1 MTCPQCAFENP
12 VAMAFCGRCGTRLAS
27 LCPSCGFPNPEG
39 FAFCGKCGA
48 RVAEA
53 STPPRQSPPAY
64 TSPRS
69 YTPKDLAEKILT
81 SKAALEGE
89 RKQVT
94 VLFADLKG
102 SMELLVDRDPEEAR
116 KLLDPV
122 LERMMEAV
130 HRYEGTVNQVMGDGI
145 MALFGAPVAHE
156 DHAVRAC
163 YAALQM
169 QESVARYAETLR
181 RTEAVS
187 AHIRVGLNSGEVV
200 VRSVGS
206 DLRMDYSAVGQTT
219 HLAARMEQM
228 AAPGSTFITAGTLRL
243 AEGYV
248 EVRALGPVPIKG
260 LPDPVDIYELTGA
273 AAARTRFQV
282 AASRGLSRFVGREA
296 EIDQLRRA
304 LRQASQGQGQ
314 IVAIIGEAGVGK
326 SRLVHEL
333 TRSHRVHEWLVLESG
348 SVSYGRASPWLPVI
362 DLLKAYFRI
371 GERDD
376 HREMREKVT
385 GKLLTLDRDLEP
397 ILPVLLSLLQVPVD
411 DPTWT
416 ALDPL
421 QRRQRTLDAVRHLLL
436 REARAQPLLIVFE
449 DLHWIDSESQALL
462 DALVDSLP
470 VARLLLLV
478 NYRPEY
484 QHGWGPKSYYT
495 QLRLDALPEESAGEL
510 LRALLGEDP
519 TLAPLNA
526 LLIGRTRGNP
536 FFLEESVRTL
546 VETRVLTGERGAY
559 RLTHPVEAIQVPETV
574 HAILAARI
582 DRLPPAEKSL
592 LQSAAVV
599 GTEVPLPLLRAV
611 AETPE
616 EDLRQGLAHLQ
627 SAEYLYETSLYPEVE
642 YTFKHAL
649 THEVAY
655 ASLLLERRRVLHAR
669 ILAAM
674 ELRHADRLAE
684 HVERLAHHAVRA
696 EAWNPAVGYLRQ
708 AGLKAAGRSAYRQ
721 ASAAFEEA
729 LAALGHLPGTPITLE
744 AVVDLR
750 IDLRDVLTPLDE
762 LARALDHLLA
772 AAPQAE
778 RLDDLARTGW
788 VATGLAN
795 SLALMAQYRRAFAEG
810 ARTLD
815 LADRLQDT
823 GAPGHHVLPARGDPL
838 ALGDFGLA
846 RQCLREAWR
855 WPRPIGHSI
864 CAGARPPPG
873 GARPLWLALDRVRDR
888 ELPGGARAGR
898 GGGPRRSVGESNR
911 SRWSPPWGP
920 WATSASAAGTSPR
933 PPRRSRRA
941 SRSAGPGTSSTCT
954 RSTRDARPRS
964 HADRSAPGGPRP
976 ARGRGPPGLR
986 RAAARTLQALRLAW
1000 LGEAHLQAGR
1010 VDEARSRAT
1019 EALDFAVT
1027 HEERGSQAWTL
1038 RLLARDRHAPDG
1050 IGRRR
1055 GSRLL
1060 PAGFRGGRP
1069 ARDAS
1074 ADGPLPPRSHEALPP
1089 DRRPGE
1095 GPRASR
1101 PGLRRCTARWA

>member
-1 MTCPQCAFENP
+1 
-12 VAMAFCGRCGTRLAS
+12 MAFCGRCGTRLAS

-69 YTPKDLAEKILT
+69 YPPKHLAEKILT

-116 KLLDPV
+116 KFLDPV

-181 RTEAVS
+181 RTEAVG

-282 AASRGLSRFVGREA
+282 AAIRGLSRFVGREA

-304 LRQASQGQGQ
+304 LRQVSQGQGQ

-333 TRSHRVHEWLVLESG
+333 S
-348 SVSYGRASPWLPVI
+348 
-362 DLLKAYFRI
+362 K
-371 GERDD
+371 
-376 HREMREKVT
+376 
-385 GKLLTLDRDLEP
+385 
-397 ILPVLLSLLQVPVD
+397 
-411 DPTWT
+411 
-416 ALDPL
+416 
-421 QRRQRTLDAVRHLLL
+421 
-436 REARAQPLLIVFE
+436 
-449 DLHWIDSESQALL
+449 
-462 DALVDSLP
+462 
-470 VARLLLLV
+470 
-478 NYRPEY
+478 
-484 QHGWGPKSYYT
+484 
-495 QLRLDALPEESAGEL
+495 
-510 LRALLGEDP
+510 
-519 TLAPLNA
+519 
-526 LLIGRTRGNP
+526 
-536 FFLEESVRTL
+536 
-546 VETRVLTGERGAY
+546 
-559 RLTHPVEAIQVPETV
+559 
-574 HAILAARI
+574 
-582 DRLPPAEKSL
+582 
-592 LQSAAVV
+592 
-599 GTEVPLPLLRAV
+599 
-611 AETPE
+611 
-616 EDLRQGLAHLQ
+616 
-627 SAEYLYETSLYPEVE
+627 YETSLYPEVE

-655 ASLLLERRRVLHAR
+655 ASLLLERRRALHAR

-696 EAWNPAVGYLRQ
+696 EAWDPAVGYLRQ

-721 ASAAFEEA
+721 AAAAFEEA
-729 LAALGHLPGTPITLE
+729 LVAVGHLPETPITLE
-744 AVVDLR
+744 AAVDLR
-750 IDLRDVLTPLDE
+750 TDLRDVLTPLDE
-762 LARALDHLLA
+762 LARALDHLLV

-778 RLDDLARTGW
+778 RLGDLARMGW
-788 VATGLAN
+788 VSTGLMN
-795 SLALMAQYRRAFAEG
+795 TLALMAQYRRAFAEG
-810 ARTLD
+810 VRTLD
-815 LADRLQDT
+815 LADRLQDAGLRAT
-823 GAPGHHVLPARGDPL
+823 TFYRLGAIHYI
-838 ALGDFGLA
+838 LGDFGPA
-846 RQCLREAWR
+846 RECLREAVALAAADR
-855 WPRPIGHSI
+855 PLHLRRNTTSLPRVL
-864 CAGARPPPG
+864 A
-873 GARPLWLALDRVRDR
+873 PLWLAWTESETGSFPEALELAEEAVRV
-888 ELPGGARAGR
+888 ARAANRPFSLAAALGALGHVRLRRGDLDQAASALEEGLEVSRAWNIINQYQVDATLGHVRTLTGR
-898 GGGPRRSVGESNR
+898 HPEALALLEDAVRQGSARGPR
-911 SRWSPPWGP
+911 
-920 WATSASAAGTSPR
+920 A
-933 PPRRSRRA
+933 
-941 SRSAGPGTSSTCT
+941 
-954 RSTRDARPRS
+954 
-964 HADRSAPGGPRP
+964 
-976 ARGRGPPGLR
+976 
-986 RAAARTLQALRLAW
+986 LQALRLAW
-1000 LGEAHLQAGR
+1000 LGEAHLHAGR

-1027 HEERGSQAWTL
+1027 HEERVSQAWTL
-1038 RLLARDRHAPDG
+1038 RLLAKIAMHPTASGAEEAQGYYRQALEVAGQFGMRPLTAHCHLDLTRLYRRIGDQAKAQEHLTRAATMYREMGMTFWLEKAEAEIGSAP
-1050 IGRRR
+1050 
-1055 GSRLL
+1055 
-1060 PAGFRGGRP
+1060 
-1069 ARDAS
+1069 
-1074 ADGPLPPRSHEALPP
+1074 
-1089 DRRPGE
+1089 
-1095 GPRASR
+1095 
-1101 PGLRRCTARWA
+1101 